1 MSSSPNEVLEIRSP
15 VSLDETMNILRRRK
29 GVFLQAFIAVVAV
42 GILVTASTKPVYRTW
57 ARLLVPAGSRSV
69 SLVDSANPIA
79 AMVAAAQPDSLATQ
93 LQILQSRPF
102 LADARKAAGLADRPD
117 VVPATVRIEALEESS
132 VIQITV
138 EGGDRQGIADL
149 ANAVVDLH
157 LERTDLLA
165 TTGLQDTLTFVR
177 KEKEKARKGLVAA
190 EQRLVQFRKEHRI
203 VQLAA
208 EQEAQAKE
216 YVELEARVRELESNI
231 LTTRAQVQELR
242 TRLSRMPI
250 DLVQESTKENPRA
263 ARLQERLDEL
273 SAQREELLTD
283 FKPTSS
289 RVQALDRQIAAL
301 RLQREGEPEQ
311 LTVRTHSPNP
321 ERPPLQAELARLEAQ
336 LRGHEVAFNA
346 ARARLQ
352 TRKALVDNLG
362 PWEVEQTRLVRERDQ
377 AQTADT
383 QLAERLRN
391 LEIQVNARV
400 RTARIL
406 ERAFVPGTPV
416 LPRKADNLVIAVAA
430 ALCFGIGMAFL
441 AEYLDDRVNTP
452 TDFDRFSH
460 LPPLATV
467 PQIGSGETALL
478 SAMPV
483 YSHVAEAYRALRSS
497 IMFAA
502 LDHPVRRLLVTS
514 ANKSEG
520 KTLTSVNLATAMA
533 LDGKRVILVDADLRR
548 PHVHATLGL
557 PGAPGLSEVLVGVK
571 TVDEVLHPT
580 GTENLQAICGGAIP
594 PNPAEL
600 LGSPAFDRLMTDLE
614 ARADVVVF
622 DSPPCVPVTDPL
634 LLAARM
640 DGVVLVVQVGQTRR
654 AAIRHVEE
662 QLRRARARVLGV
674 VFNRFEQRK
683 HGYYQHY
690 GYGYYGDTAPANG
703 QRVKVPGL
711 NARGANGHAS
721 NGHSPNGKE
730 HSEDQPVRGLPE
742 STGREN

>member
-15 VSLDETMNILRRRK
+15 VSLEETMNILRRRK
-29 GVFLQAFIAVVAV
+29 GVFLQAFVAVVAV

-102 LADARKAAGLADRPD
+102 LTDAREEAGVQDRPD

-138 EGGDRQGIADL
+138 EGGDRQGIADY
-149 ANAVVDLH
+149 ANAIVDLH

-165 TTGLQDTLTFVR
+165 TTGLKDTLTFVR
-177 KEKEKARKGLVAA
+177 KEKDKARRDLVAA

-216 YVELEARVRELESNI
+216 YVALESQVRELESQI
-231 LTTRAQVQELR
+231 LTTRTQIQELR
-242 TRLSRMPI
+242 ARLARAPI
-250 DLVQESTKENPRA
+250 DVVHETTKENPRA

-273 SAQREELLTD
+273 SVQREALLTD

-289 RVQALDRQIAAL
+289 RVKALDDQLAAL
-301 RLQREGEPEQ
+301 RAQREKEPDQ
-311 LTVRTHSPNP
+311 LTVRTHAPNP
-321 ERPPLQAELARLEAQ
+321 ERPPLQAELVRLEAQ

-362 PWEVEQTRLVRERDQ
+362 PWEVEQTRLIRERDQ
-377 AQTADT
+377 AQAADT

-452 TDFDRFSH
+452 ADFERFSY

-467 PQIGSGETALL
+467 PKIGSGEASML

-502 LDHPVRRLLVTS
+502 LDQPVRRLLVTS

-548 PHVHATLGL
+548 PHVHATLQL

-571 TVDEVLHPT
+571 TVEEVLHPT
-580 GTENLQAICGGAIP
+580 DTENFRAICGGAIP

-600 LGSPAFDRLMTDLE
+600 LGSPAFDRLMADLE
-614 ARADVVVF
+614 AHADVIIF

-683 HGYYQHY
+683 HGYYHHY
-690 GYGYYGDTAPANG
+690 GYGYYGETVQVNG
-703 QRVKVPGL
+703 HGLKTPGL
-711 NARGANGHAS
+711 NGNGANGHAA
-721 NGHSPNGKE
+721 HGKE
-730 HSEDQPVRGLPE
+730 AEDDSPMRELPE
-742 STGREN
+742 RAERKN